1 MTEELLPWQQ
11 SCWTYLN
18 NQRIQDRLPHALL
31 LSGPEGLG
39 KLLFARKFAQA
50 LLCKQPRVD
59 GMACQQCRA
68 CKLFVAETHPDLLQV
83 TPEEDGKAIKIDQIR
98 ELIDCLGLT
107 TQYGGY
113 KIVILCP
120 ADHMNTHAANS
131 LLKTLEEPSINSL
144 LLLISANPSRLP
156 ATIRSRCQDLRF
168 TIPPPEQAQAWLSN
182 HLASGDD
189 PSLCLSLASGAPV
202 MARAMAASDASAQR
216 QSLIQDLQA
225 LTEGGDPVKI
235 TANWLKLGSAL
246 PLYWLY
252 GCVADMIRLKIA
264 GMAAQITNS
273 DIREV
278 LQGWANQF
286 EIMQLY
292 AVLDRILEARRL
304 THTQVNDQ
312 MLLES
317 ILLYWSSW
325 ATSQK
330 FKKR

>member
-1 MTEELLPWQQ
+1 MTEDLFPWHQ

-18 NQRIQDRLPHALL
+18 NQRIQGRLPHALL
-31 LSGPEGLG
+31 LSGAEGLG

-50 LLCKQPRVD
+50 LLCKQPRID

-68 CKLFVAETHPDLLQV
+68 CRLFVAETHPDLLHV
-83 TPEEDGKAIKIDQIR
+83 TPEEEGKAIKIDQIR
-98 ELIDCLGLT
+98 ALIDYLELT

-113 KIVILCP
+113 KIVIFCP
-120 ADHMNTHAANS
+120 ADQMNTYAANS
-131 LLKTLEEPSINSL
+131 LLKTLEEPVFNRL

-156 ATIRSRCQDLRF
+156 ATIRSRCQNLQF
-168 TIPPPEQAQAWLSN
+168 TIPPSEQAQAWLSN
-182 HLASGDD
+182 HLKSGED
-189 PSLCLSLASGAPV
+189 PSLYLSLASGAPV
-202 MARAMAASDASAQR
+202 MAKTMATSDAPAQR

-235 TANWLKLGSAL
+235 TANWLKLGIAL

-264 GMAAQITNS
+264 GMSTHITNS

-278 LQGWANQF
+278 LQEWADQF
-286 EIMQLY
+286 DILQLY
-292 AVLDRILEARRL
+292 SILDRTLEARRL

-312 MLLES
+312 MLLEG
-317 ILLYWSSW
+317 ILLYWSNW
-325 ATSQK
+325 TTSQK
-330 FKKR
+330 SKKR